1 MTAPDAERSGAGR
14 SISGVVLDAL
24 TPDDADRCAELE
36 AILFPGDDPWSAR
49 AFREELRAGH
59 RYLAARDGDRLVG
72 YGGVA
77 LLPGRLGQ
85 QAEAEIHT
93 IGVDPACQGRGVG
106 RALLDRLLAAADDI
120 GATTYLEVRTDNA
133 PARRLY
139 RATGFEVV
147 GTRRRYYASG
157 ADAYTMRRR
166 PGPVRSADPPAAAP
180 R

>member
-1 MTAPDAERSGAGR
+1 MSA
-14 SISGVVLDAL
+14 VVLDAL
-24 TPDDADRCAELE
+24 TEADAPRCAELE

-49 AFREELRAGH
+49 AFRDELRAGH
-59 RYLAARDGDRLVG
+59 RYLAARDGDELVG

-93 IGVDPACQGRGVG
+93 IGVDPAHQRRGIG
-106 RALLDRLLAAADDI
+106 RALLDGLLAAADAI
-120 GATTYLEVRTDNA
+120 GATTFLEVRVDNA
-133 PARRLY
+133 PARELY
-139 RATGFEVV
+139 RGVGFEVV

-157 ADAYTMRRR
+157 ADAHTMRRFPR
-166 PGPVRSADPPAAAP
+166 GEHAGDAP

>member
-1 MTAPDAERSGAGR
+1 MT
-14 SISGVVLDAL
+14 VVLDAL
-24 TPDDADRCAELE
+24 TPDDAERCAELE

-59 RYLAARDGDRLVG
+59 RYLAARERGEDAERWVLVG

-85 QAEAEIHT
+85 PAEAEIHT
-93 IGVDPACQGRGVG
+93 IGVDPTHQGRGTG
-106 RALLDRLLAAADDI
+106 RALLAGLLAAADAI
-120 GATTYLEVRTDNA
+120 GATTYLEVRTDNEA
-133 PARRLY
+133 ALHLY
-139 RATGFEVV
+139 RSAGFEVL

-157 ADAYTMRRR
+157 ADAYTMRRLP
-166 PGPVRSADPPAAAP
+166 PGDTPRSAQAPDP